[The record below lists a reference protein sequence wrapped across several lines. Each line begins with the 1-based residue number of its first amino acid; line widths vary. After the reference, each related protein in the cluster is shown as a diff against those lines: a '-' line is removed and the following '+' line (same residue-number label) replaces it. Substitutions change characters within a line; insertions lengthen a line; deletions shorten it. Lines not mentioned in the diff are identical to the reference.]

1 MASSSAE
8 ILRATPIFRD
18 LSDEDRHLFARI
30 GQTKLYPEGE
40 VIFSEGDA
48 ADHLYTVARG
58 KVKIF
63 KMTPSGKELILSI
76 LGPGVPVGA
85 VAVYESIPFP
95 ASAVAFEDS
104 VLIRIP
110 AHAYFDLLEKH
121 PDLVR
126 RLLGAMTHRLMELN
140 QRFPEL
146 AGGNVE
152 ARFARLFLRF
162 AEDLGRREE
171 GGILVPLRL
180 SRQELSDFAGTTIE
194 TSIRILSRWGKEGI
208 VETREDGFLVRDFR
222 VLEGLTRS

>member
-1 MASSSAE
+1 MASSPAE
-8 ILRATPIFRD
+8 ILRATPVFRD

-40 VIFSEGDA
+40 IIFSEGDP

-58 KVKIF
+58 KVKVF

-110 AHAYFDLLEKH
+110 ARGYFELLEKH

-140 QRFPEL
+140 QRFPEEYMTRL
-146 AGGNVE
+146 TDDMIAETVKMGGVIRGYPNMPSSPHIKGDEMVGLI
-152 ARFARLFLRF
+152 AFVR
-162 AEDLGRREE
+162 
-171 GGILVPLRL
+171 RL
-180 SRQELSDFAGTTIE
+180 SDQERKQIE
-194 TSIRILSRWGKEGI
+194 
-208 VETREDGFLVRDFR
+208 
-222 VLEGLTRS
+222 LTVAKFN